1 MNRSGVLVIPGL
13 SCVGIHEIGLGKVRT
28 LAFLDRSNSSQSKK
42 TFRFPLVSED

>member
-1 MNRSGVLVIPGL
+1 MIPGL